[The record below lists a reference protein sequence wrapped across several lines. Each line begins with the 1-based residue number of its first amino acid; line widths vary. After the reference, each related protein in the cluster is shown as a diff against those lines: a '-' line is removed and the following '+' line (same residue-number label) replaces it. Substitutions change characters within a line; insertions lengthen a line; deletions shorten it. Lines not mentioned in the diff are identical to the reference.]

1 MKQIIK
7 NYLYLELAIITLFVI
22 FSIGLFP
29 IIYINNVLFGI
40 LYLVILY
47 PIITLGLYKIVFI
60 LYDKLSKL

>member
-1 MKQIIK
+1 MKQTIK
-7 NYLYLELAIITLFVI
+7 NYLYLELGTITLFVI

-47 PIITLGLYKIVFI
+47 PIITLGIYKIVVI
-60 LYDKLSKL
+60 VLNKIDKL